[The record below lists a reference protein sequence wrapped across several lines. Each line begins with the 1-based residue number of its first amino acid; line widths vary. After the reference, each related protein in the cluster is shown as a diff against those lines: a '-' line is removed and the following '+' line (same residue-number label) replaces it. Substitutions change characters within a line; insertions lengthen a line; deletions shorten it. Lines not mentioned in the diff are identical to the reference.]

1 MEVKDRKGE
10 LSASY
15 MMDAPES
22 FHKWVMTDVNFMQT
36 LNSEQMRKRQS
47 KHICP
52 LPFDI
57 VTRFIEMYSNPGE
70 LVLDPFAGLFTVPVT
85 AMKLGRVGMGIELNP
100 DYYAAGV
107 KYCEA
112 TQREV
117 SMPTLFDF
125 FNVDVVK

>member
-1 MEVKDRKGE
+1 M
-10 LSASY
+10 
-15 MMDAPES
+15 S
-22 FHKWVMTDVNFMQT
+22 FHSWVLTDVNFMQT

-57 VTRFIEMYSNPGE
+57 VHRFIEMYSNPGE
-70 LVLDPFAGLFTVPVT
+70 VVLDPFLGLGTT
-85 AMKLGRVGMGIELNP
+85 AVVSMELGRKGMGIELNP
-100 DYYAAGV
+100 EYYAAAV

-112 TQREV
+112 TQQEV

-125 FNVDVVK
+125 FNVKVN